1 MSQMIL
7 RSAVL
12 PAIVVA
18 LLLVGCAT
26 DPQPV
31 VVVETVEPEA
41 EPESTVVESEPET
54 AGPEPDPPVAEPE
67 AAESRTAET
76 QPDAPEAQVDG
87 PVAPIE
93 VPEEVYN
100 QAFSE
105 VEAVI
110 EELNQIIYHGEF
122 ETWKTFLTERYL
134 EYHSNPAVLAEI
146 SRQPILAQNGIRLRN
161 LKDYFEDVVI
171 PSRARAKPD
180 DLIFYSD
187 TLVEA
192 VTEFRGQR
200 VILYLLRKID
210 GEWKIDTQET
220 LTPEQESAGQG

>member
-1 MSQMIL
+1 MIW
-7 RSAVL
+7 RSTVVL
-12 PAIVVA
+12 ILMLA
-18 LLLVGCAT
+18 LLLVGCASE
-26 DPQPV
+26 PEPV
-31 VVVETVEPEA
+31 VVVIEEPEPEPEPEERVVEPEPEPQP
-41 EPESTVVESEPET
+41 EPEPEEVVVEPEPE
-54 AGPEPDPPVAEPE
+54 PEVAEPE
-67 AAESRTAET
+67 E
-76 QPDAPEAQVDG
+76 

-93 VPEEVYN
+93 VPTEVYN

-105 VEAVI
+105 VEAII
-110 EELNQIIYHGEF
+110 EELNQIIYRGEF
-122 ETWKTFLTERYL
+122 ERWKEYLTERYL

-161 LKDYFEDVVI
+161 LRDYFEDVVI
-171 PSRARAKPD
+171 PSRARARLD

-210 GEWKIDTQET
+210 GNWKIDTQET
-220 LTPEQESAGQG
+220 LTPEQASTEEG

>member
-1 MSQMIL
+1 MIW
-7 RSAVL
+7 RSTVVL
-12 PAIVVA
+12 ILMLA
-18 LLLVGCAT
+18 LLLVGCASE
-26 DPQPV
+26 PEPV
-31 VVVETVEPEA
+31 VVVIEEPEPEPEPEERVVEPEPEPQP
-41 EPESTVVESEPET
+41 EPEPEEAVVEPEPE
-54 AGPEPDPPVAEPE
+54 PEPEVTEPE
-67 AAESRTAET
+67 E
-76 QPDAPEAQVDG
+76 

-93 VPEEVYN
+93 VPTEVYN

-105 VEAVI
+105 VEAII
-110 EELNQIIYHGEF
+110 EELNQIIYRGEF
-122 ETWKTFLTERYL
+122 ERWKEYLTERYL

-161 LKDYFEDVVI
+161 LRDYFEDVVI
-171 PSRARAKPD
+171 PSRARARLD

-210 GEWKIDTQET
+210 GNWKIDTQET
-220 LTPEQESAGQG
+220 LTPEQASTEEG